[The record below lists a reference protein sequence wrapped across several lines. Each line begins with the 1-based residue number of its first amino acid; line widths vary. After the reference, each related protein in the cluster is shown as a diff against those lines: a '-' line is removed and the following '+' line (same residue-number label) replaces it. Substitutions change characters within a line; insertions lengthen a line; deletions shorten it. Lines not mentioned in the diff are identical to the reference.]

1 MKTHNTLFLLFLVV
15 CSIACKNQS
24 CTSDVNTTPAAAP
37 MIENKVIPSCT
48 SDANTTPD
56 TIPAAAPIIE
66 NKITPLKIREGRRV
80 INNYEVRYN
89 VCVNDIIASIYK
101 EYDEQTGIVLDSSF
115 FYNHTLFLTAY
126 YKNQIIINNLEIKS
140 SSFDGIENPDQF
152 VFIPASYLDFD
163 SINDTLVV
171 STEMSVVDTDWGY
184 ALKINISPKGD
195 VSYMAQNND
204 DLYFE

>member
-1 MKTHNTLFLLFLVV
+1 MKTHNTLFLLFVVV

-24 CTSDVNTTPAAAP
+24 CTSEVNTTPDVAP
-37 MIENKVIPSCT
+37 MIENEVIPRCT
-48 SDANTTPD
+48 SDVNITPD
-56 TIPAAAPIIE
+56 AAPIIE
-66 NKITPLKIREGRRV
+66 NKVIPLKIREGRRV

-115 FYNHTLFLTAY
+115 IYNHSLFLTAY
-126 YKNQIIINNLEIKS
+126 YKNQIIINNLEIRS

-152 VFIPASYLDFD
+152 VFIPTSSLDFD

-171 STEMSVVDTDWGY
+171 STGMSVIDTDWGY

-195 VSYMAQNND
+195 VSYMAQNYD

>member
-1 MKTHNTLFLLFLVV
+1 MKTHNTLFLLFVVV

-24 CTSDVNTTPAAAP
+24 CTSEVNTTPDVAP
-37 MIENKVIPSCT
+37 MIENEVIPRCT
-48 SDANTTPD
+48 SDVNITPD
-56 TIPAAAPIIE
+56 AAPIIE
-66 NKITPLKIREGRRV
+66 NKVIPLKIREGRRV

-115 FYNHTLFLTAY
+115 IYNHTLFLTAY

-152 VFIPASYLDFD
+152 VFIPTSSLDFD

-171 STEMSVVDTDWGY
+171 STGMSVIDTDWGY

-195 VSYMAQNND
+195 VSYMAQNYD

>member
-24 CTSDVNTTPAAAP
+24 CTSDANTTPAAAP

-48 SDANTTPD
+48 SDVNTTTD
-56 TIPAAAPIIE
+56 TIPDAAPMIE

-115 FYNHTLFLTAY
+115 IYNHTLFLTAY

-152 VFIPASYLDFD
+152 VFIPTSYLDFD

-171 STEMSVVDTDWGY
+171 STGMSVVDTDWGY

-204 DLYFE
+204 DMYFE

>member
-24 CTSDVNTTPAAAP
+24 CTSDANTTPAAAP
-37 MIENKVIPSCT
+37 M
-48 SDANTTPD
+48 
-56 TIPAAAPIIE
+56 IE

-115 FYNHTLFLTAY
+115 FL
-126 YKNQIIINNLEIKS
+126 
-140 SSFDGIENPDQF
+140 
-152 VFIPASYLDFD
+152 
-163 SINDTLVV
+163 
-171 STEMSVVDTDWGY
+171 
-184 ALKINISPKGD
+184 
-195 VSYMAQNND
+195 
-204 DLYFE
+204 